1 MKKIIKYGLFTI
13 SSILIFIILLFVTDT
28 VIDHSLYSLKIND
41 FKAKCTLVKE
51 TADVKYYSYK
61 KEGEVPGYYS
71 TGSTL
76 YPGNYGDV
84 IVSPNATL
92 VDPKVYA
99 SEFINGFISYF
110 AGGHA
115 AFVTKEFNDYSEHF
129 SNRDSIEAT
138 GMEGG
143 LNPSKKANRAYWI
156 DDGTYKEVVGL
167 RMNGITDEQKDE
179 LMSIIYGELGDYYN
193 FSFGL
198 FESKSKSYCS
208 DLISKAYNRI
218 GYDLNKDKF
227 FTTIYD
233 LVVSP
238 DCYISYY
245 HYFDSDGVKYV
256 YYIE

>member
-1 MKKIIKYGLFTI
+1 MKKIIKYGLFAI

-28 VIDHSLYSLKIND
+28 VIDHILYSSKIND

-61 KEGEVPGYYS
+61 KEGDVPGYYS
-71 TGSTL
+71 TGSTV

-84 IVSPNATL
+84 IVSPDATL
-92 VDPKVYA
+92 VN
-99 SEFINGFISYF
+99 EFISGFVSYF

-115 AFVTKEFNDYSEHF
+115 AYVTKEFSDYSVHF
-129 SNRDSIEAT
+129 TNFDSVEAT
-138 GMEGG
+138 GMNEG
-143 LNPSKKANRAYWI
+143 LNPSQIANRAYWI
-156 DDGTYKEVVGL
+156 NDRTFKETIGL

-179 LMSIIYGELGDYYN
+179 LMSIISGELGDYYN

>member
-1 MKKIIKYGLFTI
+1 MKKIIKYGLFTL
-13 SSILIFIILLFVTDT
+13 SSILIFIILLFVTNT
-28 VIDHSLYSLKIND
+28 VVDHIQYDLKISD

-51 TADVKYYSYK
+51 EYGVKYYSYK
-61 KEGEVPGYYS
+61 KEGEAPGYYS
-71 TGSTL
+71 TGSTV

-92 VDPKVYA
+92 VN
-99 SEFINGFISYF
+99 EFISGFVSYF

-115 AFVTKEFNDYSEHF
+115 AFVTKEFNDYEKHF
-129 SNRDSIEAT
+129 SNYDSIEAT
-138 GMEGG
+138 GMNEG
-143 LNPSKKANRAYWI
+143 LNPSQIANRAYWI
-156 DDGTYKEVVGL
+156 NDRTFKEAIGL

-198 FESKSKSYCS
+198 FENKSKSYCS
-208 DLISKAYNRI
+208 DLISKAYNRV

-245 HYFDSDGVKYV
+245 HYFDSDGVKHI